1 MPMKSL
7 GAAPSAMMPYRGNQ
21 RCLSCA
27 LIYELAGSA
36 VGLQRCGKDK
46 QHNTMMM
53 NVTVTVEQKSIGA
66 R

>member
-21 RCLSCA
+21 HCLSCA

-46 QHNTMMM
+46 QHNTAA
-53 NVTVTVEQKSIGA
+53 IA
-66 R
+66 RVNHERDCDR